1 MRKGIAT
8 REIDGGSQ
16 WSNVIPLR
24 KTEGVSFKTSWYLDS
39 ETDGLGAPGGRPEVF
54 LCVIFHHMLGYKS
67 FWGNDAIINALVYI
81 AEAGGGDVYAHFGGR
96 FDFRLAYKWLIEHGA
111 RGTLVFSGATVLV
124 SDFILPLEE
133 KEVRLTLCD
142 TCRLLP
148 GKLAKI
154 GESLG
159 YPKLDWN
166 HKTTRRVIR
175 TEKGRQRFLAYC
187 KRDVE
192 ILVKALE
199 RFESIVLPLG
209 IQPRR
214 TLAATCTSVARHR
227 LKNAPK
233 VSEALEEHSLQCV
246 YGGRTE
252 VHRYDSLE
260 QGFNYDIHSSY
271 PFAAS
276 QNPVP
281 WNFSHTTR
289 HPRLD
294 QAGYIHC
301 RVSVPEGTDIPLLP
315 AKFDSQ
321 PGRVFFPTGE
331 FDGTWTIEE
340 LSAAIKRGL
349 ATLVKVHQAY
359 IFDTSSFLQE
369 FAFWAWEQRAAS
381 KSEFERYFWKI
392 WANSFVGKLI
402 EKSDKVKASFGAPKD
417 LLFSSEIRIG
427 GQSVF
432 LTPTR
437 YLPPF
442 RHAVAGGTIL
452 ARARVNLWDFLK
464 IAGRVWYMDTDSI
477 HTNNPNLPTG
487 DGLGQLGI
495 ERIRNATYLAPKF
508 YTYEALIKGKWKRI
522 VKSKGMPGDFASF
535 EALRQGKSVE
545 THRTRGFRENLR
557 RQSVDYE
564 AALVNK
570 RLRNDTVPK
579 RRILKDGTTVPWTA
593 RELIGSA

>member
-1 MRKGIAT
+1 
-8 REIDGGSQ
+8 
-16 WSNVIPLR
+16 L
-24 KTEGVSFKTSWYLDS
+24 L
-39 ETDGLGAPGGRPEVF
+39 
-54 LCVIFHHMLGYKS
+54 
-67 FWGNDAIINALVYI
+67 YI
-81 AEAGGGDVYAHFGGR
+81 VECGGGDVYAHFGGR
-96 FDFRLAYKWLIEHGA
+96 FDFRLAYKWLIENGA

-124 SDFILPLEE
+124 SDFVLPHEGS
-133 KEVRLTLCD
+133 EVRLTLCD

-159 YPKLDWN
+159 FPKLEWD

-175 TEKGRQRFLAYC
+175 TQKGRDKFLEYC

-199 RFESIVLPLG
+199 RFETIVLPLG

-227 LKNAPK
+227 LINAPE
-233 VSEALEEHSLQCV
+233 VSESLEEHSLRCV

-252 VHRYDSLE
+252 VHRYDSLK

-271 PFAAS
+271 PYAAS
-276 QNPVP
+276 QHPVP
-281 WNFSHTTR
+281 WNFLKTTK
-289 HPRLD
+289 HPKLN
-294 QAGYIHC
+294 QTGYIYC
-301 RVSVPEGTDIPLLP
+301 RVSVPECHIPLLP

-340 LSAAIKRGL
+340 LSAAIERKV

-369 FAFWAWEQRAAS
+369 FSLWAWEQRAAS

-402 EKSDKVKASFGAPKD
+402 EKSDKVKASFGSPKD
-417 LLFSSEIRIG
+417 NLFSTEIRIG

-432 LTPTR
+432 MTPTR

-442 RHAVAGGTIL
+442 RHATAGGTIL

-464 IAGRVWYMDTDSI
+464 MAGRVWYMDTDSI
-477 HTNNPNLPTG
+477 HTDNPNLPTG
-487 DGLGQLGI
+487 DGLGQLGR
-495 ERIRNATYLAPKF
+495 ETIRNATYLAPKF
-508 YTYEALIKGKWKRI
+508 YTYETLSKCKWTRI
-522 VKSKGMPGDFASF
+522 VKSKGMPGDFESF

-545 THRTRGFRENLR
+545 THRTRGFRENIR

-564 AALVNK
+564 AAIVNK
-570 RLRNDTVPK
+570 RLRSDTLPK
-579 RRILKDGTTVPWTA
+579 RRILRDGTTEPWTA
-593 RELIGSA
+593 RELIG